1 MKNNIV
7 KVTLWGQNVGELY
20 WDAHDRCAY
29 FNYFPEFIARG
40 LDIAPLT
47 ASITKPALRHGEV
60 YKGNKDRLYQGLP
73 EFLAD
78 SLPDDWGKRV
88 MRHWQSQYDR
98 NVSLTPVDALS
109 LMGKRAMGALEFEP
123 SMKDWEQPFDIE
135 LSDLYHLAEKIM
147 LDHETPVGQI
157 EDMPFS
163 NLFKVGT
170 SAGGKR
176 PKAIIAINEETGDV
190 ISGQVLLSAEY
201 KHYILKFNEHGSLP
215 MTQLEKT
222 YYDMATSSGIRMMP
236 SRLIEV
242 GGVHHFLTER
252 FDRCDGD
259 KIYTQ
264 TLAALDPDA
273 ESYEDLFAVAR
284 KLGTGMSDFEQLF
297 RQAVFNILSSN
308 LDDHSKNFSF
318 CMSKDG
324 RWSVSPAYDICFT
337 YDLTGMGFS
346 NHHELSLNGKTR
358 EFERNDLIVFG
369 QQNDISQ
376 PEKILDHVCSVLSD
390 FRKYAK
396 ENGISETVSD
406 IIQKHLDHN
415 MGIDR
420 EQLET
425 TTVSQLPEG
434 IVLSRI
440 SITSN
445 KKGRA
450 LTIEVNNRHRMSK
463 PISSEDYIAQRVGLL
478 SKEKLALKYFKEEI
492 GAISKES

>member
-1 MKNNIV
+1 
-7 KVTLWGQNVGELY
+7 
-20 WDAHDRCAY
+20 
-29 FNYFPEFIARG
+29 
-40 LDIAPLT
+40 
-47 ASITKPALRHGEV
+47 
-60 YKGNKDRLYQGLP
+60 
-73 EFLAD
+73 
-78 SLPDDWGKRV
+78 
-88 MRHWQSQYDR
+88 
-98 NVSLTPVDALS
+98 
-109 LMGKRAMGALEFEP
+109 
-123 SMKDWEQPFDIE
+123 
-135 LSDLYHLAEKIM
+135 
-147 LDHETPVGQI
+147 
-157 EDMPFS
+157 
-163 NLFKVGT
+163 
-170 SAGGKR
+170 
-176 PKAIIAINEETGDV
+176 
-190 ISGQVLLSAEY
+190 
-201 KHYILKFNEHGSLP
+201 
-215 MTQLEKT
+215 
-222 YYDMATSSGIRMMP
+222 
-236 SRLIEV
+236 
-242 GGVHHFLTER
+242 
-252 FDRCDGD
+252 
-259 KIYTQ
+259 
-264 TLAALDPDA
+264 
-273 ESYEDLFAVAR
+273 
-284 KLGTGMSDFEQLF
+284 
-297 RQAVFNILSSN
+297 
-308 LDDHSKNFSF
+308 
-318 CMSKDG
+318 MSKDG

-463 PISSEDYIAQRVGLL
+463 SISSEDYIAQRVGLL

-492 GAISKES
+492 GAISKEL